1 MSLGWSRRAP
11 VDTLVGTETAVDF
24 SIPLSELPRVSH
36 EISALDGEARGH
48 VKFSRQLGHAVA
60 DLQVDA
66 QPEVVCQRCM
76 QPMRWPVKV
85 KSRIALVSDYDAADR
100 VPEGLEVFLV
110 EADSVSVRDLVDE
123 EIMLA
128 LPNVARHE
136 EGSECAGRKMQ
147 LPGHE
152 VEPDEPDD
160 AQVQKPFAQLGE
172 LLKRK

>member
-24 SIPLSELPRVSH
+24 SIPLAELPRVTH
-36 EISALDGEARGH
+36 DLTAHDGEAQGKVR
-48 VKFSRQLGHAVA
+48 FSRQLGHAVA
-60 DLQVDA
+60 DLDVSA

-85 KSRIALVSDYDAADR
+85 KTRIALVSDYAAADR

-123 EIMLA
+123 EVMLA
-128 LPNVARHE
+128 LPQVARHE
-136 EGSECAGRKMQ
+136 EGSECAGRQMQ
-147 LPGHE
+147 LPGQE
-152 VEPDEPDD
+152 AEAEEANAD
-160 AQVQKPFAQLGE
+160 VQKPFAQLGE

>member
-11 VDTLVGTETAVDF
+11 VDTLVGTDTAIDF
-24 SIPLSELPRVSH
+24 TIPLAELPRVSH
-36 EISALDGEARGH
+36 ELLTTDGEASGKVR
-48 VKFSRQLGHAVA
+48 FSRQLGQAVA
-60 DLQVDA
+60 DLEVSA

-76 QPMRWPVKV
+76 QSMRWPVKV

-123 EIMLA
+123 EVMLA
-128 LPNVARHE
+128 LPHVARHGE
-136 EGSECAGRKMQ
+136 DSECAGRAMQ

-152 VEPDEPDD
+152 AGPD
-160 AQVQKPFAQLGE
+160 
-172 LLKRK
+172 

>member
-11 VDTLVGTETAVDF
+11 VDTLVGTDTAIDF
-24 SIPLSELPRVSH
+24 TIPLAELPRVSH
-36 EISALDGEARGH
+36 ELLTTDGAANGKVR
-48 VKFSRQLGHAVA
+48 FSRQLGQAVA
-60 DLQVDA
+60 DLEVSA

-76 QPMRWPVKV
+76 QSMRWPVKV

-123 EIMLA
+123 EVMLA
-128 LPNVARHE
+128 LPHVARHGE
-136 EGSECAGRKMQ
+136 DSECAGRAMQ

-152 VEPDEPDD
+152 AGPDEEPTD
-160 AQVQKPFAQLGE
+160 VQKPFAQLGE